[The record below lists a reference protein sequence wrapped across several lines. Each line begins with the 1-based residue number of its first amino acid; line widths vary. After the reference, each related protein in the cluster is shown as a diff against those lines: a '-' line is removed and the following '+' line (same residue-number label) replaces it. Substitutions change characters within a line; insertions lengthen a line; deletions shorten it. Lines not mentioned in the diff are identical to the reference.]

1 MGEMLVCKARPMTR
15 EAIRRIADRIR
26 RCEGCERELYFDIL
40 HFMEVTLPLMVPDY
54 VFRVADRE
62 EMGENHGLT
71 FPDQG
76 VVKIREDVYERAF
89 AGYGRDRATV
99 AHELFHLLMHNNKN
113 ITCVRAGGQMDIP
126 LWEDPEWQADV
137 FVDEL
142 LVPREQIRGMNTSEI
157 SIYCGVPLTTARHQL
172 CAL

>member
-1 MGEMLVCKARPMTR
+1 MGNVIACKARAMTR
-15 EAIRRIADRIR
+15 ESIRRVADRVR

-40 HFMEVTLPLMVPDY
+40 HFMEVTLPLMIPAY
-54 VFRVADRE
+54 VFRVAVRE
-62 EMGENHGLT
+62 EMGDNHGLT

-76 VVKIREDVYERAF
+76 IVIIREDVYERAF

-99 AHELFHLLMHNNKN
+99 AHELFHLLMHKNTN
-113 ITCVRAGGQMDIP
+113 ITYVSAGGQVDIP
-126 LWEDPEWQADV
+126 SCEDPEWQADV

-142 LVPREQIRGMNTSEI
+142 LVPREQIKGMNMSEI
-157 SIYCGVPLTTARHQL
+157 SVYCGVPLNTARHQV